1 MSKKIHFVAVGGAVM
16 HNLALALHKKG
27 YQVTGSDDEIN
38 DPSKSRLEAVGIL
51 PSELG
56 WFPEKITTDLDAII
70 LGMHAFVDN
79 PELAK
84 AQELGIKIYSFPEY
98 IYEQSLNKQRV
109 VIAGSHGK
117 TSITSI
123 VLHVLKF
130 YNRKF
135 DYLVGAQ
142 IEGFDIMVSLNDDSP
157 VIIIEGDEY
166 PESKIHLK
174 SKFLFYHPHICLL
187 SGIAWDHFNIFPTF
201 ESYVQTFE
209 ELTDGLPKA
218 GSIIYDETDDIV
230 KVIGEKDRADV
241 FKFPYKAHPY
251 KVENGKCILL
261 TKDGE
266 VPLEI
271 FGEHNMKN
279 LSGAKL
285 ILDRLG
291 ITDEEF
297 YEAIQQFLGASK
309 RLEKLGENVN
319 TLVYKDFAHAPSKLE
334 ATTNA
339 TKSLYPNRRLIACY
353 ELHTFSSLNKD
364 FLPQYEHKM
373 DEADLAIVFYSPHTL
388 EMKRLAMISPEEIKA
403 AFGDEHI
410 LVFTDSQQLNEFL
423 MSQNWYQSN
432 LLMMS
437 SGTFGG
443 MDLAKLTADILAK
456 EVKEEFP
463 KVKIIGQPSQPKEDK
478 SWSGLLSEFKKVF
491 D

>member
-1 MSKKIHFVAVGGAVM
+1 MSKKIHFIAVGGAVM
-16 HNLALALHKKG
+16 HNLALALNKKG

-38 DPSKSRLEAVGIL
+38 EPSKSRLAATDIL
-51 PSELG
+51 PTQFG
-56 WFPEKITTDLDAII
+56 WFPEKITADLDAVI
-70 LGMHAFVDN
+70 LGMHAFADN

-84 AQELGIKIYSFPEY
+84 AQELGLKIYSFPEY
-98 IYEQSLNKQRV
+98 IYEQSINKQRV

-123 VLHVLKF
+123 ILHVLKYF
-130 YNRKF
+130 NRKF

-142 IEGFDIMVSLNDDSP
+142 IEGFDIMVELNDDSP

-174 SKFLFYHPHICLL
+174 SKFLFYHPHICLF

-201 ESYVQTFE
+201 DSYVRTFE
-209 ELTDGLPKA
+209 ELADGLPKA
-218 GSIIYDETDDIV
+218 GSIIYDETDDIL
-230 KVIGEKDRADV
+230 KVIGEKDRADIS
-241 FKFPYKAHPY
+241 KYPYKAHPY
-251 KVENGKCILL
+251 RIENGKSILE
-261 TKDGE
+261 TKNGD

-279 LSGAKL
+279 LNGAKI

-297 YEAIQQFLGASK
+297 YESIQHFSGASK
-309 RLEKLGENVN
+309 RLEKLGENSN
-319 TLVYKDFAHAPSKLE
+319 TLIYKDFAHAPSKLE

-339 TKSLYPNRRLIACY
+339 TKSLYPSRRLVACY

-373 DEADLAIVFYSPHTL
+373 DNADTAIVFYSPHTL
-388 EMKRLAMISPEEIKA
+388 EMKRMPMITPDEIKKS
-403 AFGDEHI
+403 FGDENLI
-410 LVFTDSQQLNEFL
+410 IFTDAKELRTFL
-423 MSQNWYQSN
+423 ISQNWFQSN
-432 LLMMS
+432 LLLMS

-443 MDLAKLTADILAK
+443 IDLVELANELLAK
-456 EVKEEFP
+456 EVVEEFP
-463 KVKIIGQPSQPKEDK
+463 KVKVILQSKEDN
-478 SWSGLLSEFKKVF
+478 SWSGLLSTFKKVF
-491 D
+491 EG

>member
-1 MSKKIHFVAVGGAVM
+1 MSQKIHFIAVGGAVM

-27 YQVTGSDDEIN
+27 YIVTGSDDEIN
-38 DPSKSRLEAVGIL
+38 DPSKGRLAAAGIL
-51 PSELG
+51 PEALG
-56 WFPEKITTDLDAII
+56 WFPEKVTKDLDAVI

-98 IYEQSLNKQRV
+98 IYEQSLNKLRV

-123 VLHVLKF
+123 ILHVLKY

-142 IEGFDIMVSLNDDSP
+142 IEGFDVMVQLDDESP

-174 SKFLFYHPHICLL
+174 SKFLFYHPHICLF
-187 SGIAWDHFNIFPTF
+187 SGIAWDHFNVFPTF
-201 ESYVQTFE
+201 DSYVQTFE
-209 ELTDGLPKA
+209 ELADGLPKA
-218 GSIIYDETDDIV
+218 GAIIYDETDDIL

-241 FKFPYKAHPY
+241 TKFPYKAHPY

-261 TKDGE
+261 VGKTE

-279 LSGAKL
+279 LSGAKI

-291 ITDEEF
+291 VSDEEF
-297 YEAIQQFLGASK
+297 YEAIQHFKGAAK
-309 RLEKLGENVN
+309 RLEKLGENSN
-319 TLVYKDFAHAPSKLE
+319 TLIFRDFAHAPSKLK

-339 TKSLYPNRRLIACY
+339 TKMLYNNRRLIACY

-364 FLPQYEHKM
+364 FLPQYEDTM
-373 DEADLAIVFYSPHTL
+373 QDADLAIVFYSPHTL
-388 EMKRLAMISPEEIKA
+388 EMKRLPAISPEEIKK
-403 AFGDEHI
+403 AFGDENI
-410 LVFTDSQQLNEFL
+410 IVFTSKEAVTEFL
-423 MSQNWYQSN
+423 LSQNWFHTN

-437 SGTFGG
+437 SGTYGG
-443 MDLAKLTADILAK
+443 LDLSDLANKILAK
-456 EVKEEFP
+456 DVKEEFP
-463 KVKIIGQPSQPKEDK
+463 KVKVISEEKDDN
-478 SWSGLLSEFKKVF
+478 SWSGLLSQFKKVF
-491 D
+491 DS

>member
-1 MSKKIHFVAVGGAVM
+1 MSKKIHFIAIGGAVM
-16 HNLALALHKKG
+16 HNLALALNKKG

-38 DPSKSRLEAVGIL
+38 DPSKSRLAAVGIL
-51 PSELG
+51 PAELG
-56 WFPEKITTDLDAII
+56 WFPEKITVDLDAVI
-70 LGMHAFVDN
+70 LGMHAFADN

-84 AQELGIKIYSFPEY
+84 AQELGLKIYSFPEY

-123 VLHVLKF
+123 ILHVLKY

-142 IEGFDIMVSLNDDSP
+142 IEGFDIMVELNDDSP

-174 SKFLFYHPHICLL
+174 SKFLFYHPHICLF

-201 ESYVQTFE
+201 DSYVQTFE
-209 ELTDGLPKA
+209 ELADGLPKA

-230 KVIGEKDRADV
+230 RVIGEKDRADV
-241 FKFPYKAHPY
+241 AKYPYKAHPY
-251 KVENGKCILL
+251 RIENGKCILL
-261 TKDGE
+261 VDKTE

-279 LSGAKL
+279 LNGAKL
-285 ILDRLG
+285 VLDRLG

-297 YEAIQQFLGASK
+297 YEAIQHFSGASK
-309 RLEKLGENVN
+309 RLEKLGENDN
-319 TLVYKDFAHAPSKLE
+319 TLIYKDFAHAPSKLE
-334 ATTNA
+334 ATTEA
-339 TKSLYPNRRLIACY
+339 TKSLYPSRRLVACY

-373 DEADLAIVFYSPHTL
+373 NDADLAIVFYSPHTL
-388 EMKRLAMISPEEIKA
+388 EMKRLPMISPEDIKKS
-403 AFGDEHI
+403 FGDNDL
-410 LVFTDSQQLNEFL
+410 LVFTDAKKLIDFL

-443 MDLAKLTADILAK
+443 TDLNKLSADILAL
-456 EVKEEFP
+456 EVIEEFP
-463 KVKIIGQPSQPKEDK
+463 KLKVISQPKEDN
-478 SWSGLLSEFKKVF
+478 SWSGLLSQFKKVF
-491 D
+491 EG

>member
-1 MSKKIHFVAVGGAVM
+1 MSKKIHFIAVGGAVM

-38 DPSKSRLEAVGIL
+38 DPSKSRLAAVGIL
-51 PSELG
+51 PAELG
-56 WFPEKITTDLDAII
+56 WFPEKITADLDAVI

-84 AQELGIKIYSFPEY
+84 AQALGIKIYSFPEY

-123 VLHVLKF
+123 ILHVLKF

-142 IEGFDIMVSLNDDSP
+142 IEGFDIMVELNDDSP

-174 SKFLFYHPHICLL
+174 SKFLFYHPHICLF

-209 ELTDGLPKA
+209 ELADGLPKA
-218 GSIIYDETDDIV
+218 GSIIYDETDDIL
-230 KVIGEKDRADV
+230 KVIGEKERADV
-241 FKFPYKAHPY
+241 AKYPYKAHPY

-261 TKDGE
+261 TKTGE

-279 LSGAKL
+279 LLGAKL
-285 ILDRLG
+285 ILDKLG

-297 YEAIQQFLGASK
+297 YTAIQRFSGASK
-309 RLEKLGENVN
+309 RLEKLGENSN

-339 TKSLYPNRRLIACY
+339 TKSLYPNRRLVACY

-364 FLPQYEHKM
+364 FLPQYDQKM
-373 DEADLAIVFYSPHTL
+373 SDADVAVVFYSPHTL
-388 EMKRLAMISPEEIKA
+388 EMKRLPMISPEEIKS
-403 AFGDEHI
+403 AFGDKNLLI
-410 LVFTDSQQLNEFL
+410 FTDSQQLNDFL

-443 MDLAKLTADILAK
+443 MDLVKLTADVLKKDVI
-456 EVKEEFP
+456 EEFP
-463 KVKIIGQPSQPKEDK
+463 KVKVISETKEDN
-478 SWSGLLSEFKKVF
+478 SWSGLLSTFKKVF
-491 D
+491 E

>member
-1 MSKKIHFVAVGGAVM
+1 MSKKIHFIATGGAVM
-16 HNLALALHKKG
+16 HNLALALNKKG

-38 DPSKSRLEAVGIL
+38 DPSKSRLAAVGIL
-51 PSELG
+51 PAEMG
-56 WFPEKITTDLDAII
+56 WFPEKITADLDAVI
-70 LGMHAFVDN
+70 LGMHAFADN

-84 AQELGIKIYSFPEY
+84 AQALGLKIYSFPEY

-123 VLHVLKF
+123 ILHVLKY

-142 IEGFDIMVSLNDDSP
+142 IEGFDIMVELNDDSP

-187 SGIAWDHFNIFPTF
+187 SGVAWDHFNIFPTF
-201 ESYVQTFE
+201 ESYVQPFE
-209 ELTDGLPKA
+209 ELADGLPKA

-230 KVIGEKDRADV
+230 KVIGAKDRPDV
-241 FKFPYKAHPY
+241 VKYPYKAHAY
-251 KVENGKCILL
+251 KVENGKCVLL
-261 TKDGE
+261 TDKGE

-279 LSGAKL
+279 LNGAKL

-291 ITDEEF
+291 ITDAEF
-297 YEAIQQFLGASK
+297 YEAIQHFSGASK
-309 RLEKLGENVN
+309 RLEKLGENSN
-319 TLVYKDFAHAPSKLE
+319 TLIYKDFAHAPSKLE

-339 TKSLYPNRRLIACY
+339 TKSLYPNRKLVACY
-353 ELHTFSSLNKD
+353 ELHTFSSLDKN
-364 FLPQYEHKM
+364 FLPQYERKM
-373 DEADLAIVFYSPHTL
+373 RNADLAIVFYSPHTL
-388 EMKRLAMISPEEIKA
+388 EMRRLPMITPEDIKK
-403 AFGDEHI
+403 AFGDDDL
-410 LVFTDSQQLNEFL
+410 LVFTDAQKLNEFL
-423 MSQNWYQSN
+423 KEQNWFQSN

-443 MDLAKLTADILAK
+443 TDLAKLADEVLSL

-463 KVKIIGQPSQPKEDK
+463 QVKVISQPEVDN
-478 SWSGLLSEFKKVF
+478 SWSGLLSQFKKVF
-491 D
+491 EG

>member
-1 MSKKIHFVAVGGAVM
+1 MSKKIHFIAVGGAVM
-16 HNLALALHKKG
+16 HNLALALNKKG
-27 YQVTGSDDEIN
+27 YLVTGSDDEIN
-38 DPSKSRLEAVGIL
+38 DPSKSRLAAAGIL
-51 PSELG
+51 PAEFG
-56 WFPEKITTDLDAII
+56 WFPEKITADLDAVI
-70 LGMHAFVDN
+70 LGMHAFADN

-84 AQELGIKIYSFPEY
+84 AQELGLKIYSFPEY

-123 VLHVLKF
+123 ILHVLKYF
-130 YNRKF
+130 NRKF

-142 IEGFDIMVSLNDDSP
+142 IEGFDIMVELNDDSP

-174 SKFLFYHPHICLL
+174 SKFLFYHPHIALF

-201 ESYVQTFE
+201 DSYVRTFE
-209 ELTDGLPKA
+209 ELADGLPKA
-218 GSIIYDETDDIV
+218 GSIIYDETDDIL
-230 KVIGEKDRADV
+230 KVIGEKDRTDV
-241 FKFPYKAHPY
+241 SKYPYKAHPY
-251 KVENGKCILL
+251 RVENGKCILE
-261 TKDGE
+261 TKNGD

-279 LSGAKL
+279 LNGAKI

-297 YEAIQQFLGASK
+297 YEAIQHFSGASK
-309 RLEKLGENVN
+309 RLEKLGENSN
-319 TLVYKDFAHAPSKLE
+319 TLIYKDFAHAPSKLE

-339 TKSLYPNRRLIACY
+339 TKSLYPSRRLVACY

-364 FLPQYEHKM
+364 FLPQYEQKM
-373 DEADLAIVFYSPHTL
+373 NNADTAIVFYSPHTL
-388 EMKRLAMISPEEIKA
+388 EMKRMPMITPDEIKK
-403 AFGDEHI
+403 AFGDEN
-410 LVFTDSQQLNEFL
+410 LMVFTDAKELREFL
-423 MSQNWYQSN
+423 MSQNWFQTN

-443 MDLAKLTADILAK
+443 IDLVELANDVLAK
-456 EVKEEFP
+456 EVVEEFP
-463 KVKIIGQPSQPKEDK
+463 KVKVISQPKEDN
-478 SWSGLLSEFKKVF
+478 SWSGLLSTFKKVF
-491 D
+491 EG

>member
-1 MSKKIHFVAVGGAVM
+1 MPKKIHFIAVGGAVM
-16 HNLALALHKKG
+16 HNLALALNKKG

-38 DPSKSRLEAVGIL
+38 DPSRSRLAAVGIL
-51 PSELG
+51 PAELG
-56 WFPEKITTDLDAII
+56 WFPEKITVDLDAVI

-84 AQELGIKIYSFPEY
+84 AQALGIKIYSFPEY

-123 VLHVLKF
+123 ILHVLKF

-142 IEGFDIMVSLNDDSP
+142 IEGFDIMVELNDDSP

-174 SKFLFYHPHICLL
+174 SKFLFYHPHICLF

-209 ELTDGLPKA
+209 ELADGLPKA
-218 GSIIYDETDDIV
+218 GSIIYDETDDIL
-230 KVIGEKDRADV
+230 KVIGEKERADV
-241 FKFPYKAHPY
+241 AKYPYKAHPY

-261 TKDGE
+261 TKAGE

-279 LSGAKL
+279 LLGAKL
-285 ILDRLG
+285 ILDKLG

-297 YEAIQQFLGASK
+297 YTAIQRFSGASK
-309 RLEKLGENVN
+309 RLEKLGENSN

-339 TKSLYPNRRLIACY
+339 TKSLYPSRRLVACY

-364 FLPQYEHKM
+364 FLPQYDQKM
-373 DEADLAIVFYSPHTL
+373 SDADVAVVFYSPHTL
-388 EMKRLAMISPEEIKA
+388 EMKRLPMISPEEIKS
-403 AFGDEHI
+403 AFGDQNL
-410 LVFTDSQQLNEFL
+410 LVFTDSQQLSNFL
-423 MSQNWYQSN
+423 MSQNWHQSN

-443 MDLAKLTADILAK
+443 MDLAKLTADVLDK
-456 EVKEEFP
+456 DVVEEFP
-463 KVKIIGQPSQPKEDK
+463 KVKVISETKEDN
-478 SWSGLLSEFKKVF
+478 SWSGLLSTFKKVF
-491 D
+491 E

>member
-1 MSKKIHFVAVGGAVM
+1 MSKKIHFIAIGGAVM
-16 HNLALALHKKG
+16 HNLALALNKKG
-27 YQVTGSDDEIN
+27 YKVTGSDDEIN
-38 DPSKSRLEAVGIL
+38 DPSKSRLAEAGIL
-51 PSELG
+51 PAEFG
-56 WFPEKITTDLDAII
+56 WFPEKITADLDAVI
-70 LGMHAFVDN
+70 LGMHAFADN

-84 AQELGIKIYSFPEY
+84 AQELGLKIYSFPEY

-123 VLHVLKF
+123 ILHVLKYF
-130 YNRKF
+130 NRKF

-142 IEGFDIMVSLNDDSP
+142 IEGFDIMVELNDDSP

-174 SKFLFYHPHICLL
+174 SKFLFYHPHICLF

-201 ESYVQTFE
+201 DSYVRTFE
-209 ELTDGLPKA
+209 ELADGLPKA
-218 GSIIYDETDDIV
+218 GSIIYDETDDIL
-230 KVIGEKDRADV
+230 KVIGEKDRADIS
-241 FKFPYKAHPY
+241 KYPYKAHPY
-251 KVENGKCILL
+251 RIENGKCILE
-261 TKDGE
+261 TKNGD

-279 LSGAKL
+279 LNGAKI

-297 YEAIQQFLGASK
+297 YEAIQHFSGASK
-309 RLEKLGENVN
+309 RLEKLGENSN
-319 TLVYKDFAHAPSKLE
+319 TLIYKDFAHAPSKLE

-339 TKSLYPNRRLIACY
+339 TKSLYPSRRLLACY

-373 DEADLAIVFYSPHTL
+373 DNADTAIVFYSPHTL
-388 EMKRLAMISPEEIKA
+388 EMKRMPMITPDEIKKS
-403 AFGDEHI
+403 FGDEN
-410 LVFTDSQQLNEFL
+410 LMVFTDAKELRTFL
-423 MSQNWYQSN
+423 MSQNWFQTN

-443 MDLAKLTADILAK
+443 IDLVELANEILAK
-456 EVKEEFP
+456 EVIEEFP
-463 KVKIIGQPSQPKEDK
+463 KVKVISQPKEDN
-478 SWSGLLSEFKKVF
+478 SWSGLLSTFKKVF
-491 D
+491 ES

>member
-1 MSKKIHFVAVGGAVM
+1 MSKKIHFIAVGGAVM
-16 HNLALALHKKG
+16 HNLALALKKKG

-38 DPSKSRLEAVGIL
+38 DPSKSRLAEAGIL
-51 PSELG
+51 PAEFG
-56 WFPEKITTDLDAII
+56 WFPEKITEDLDAII
-70 LGMHAFVDN
+70 LGMHAFADN

-84 AQELGIKIYSFPEY
+84 AQKLGLKIYSFPEY
-98 IYEQSLNKQRV
+98 IHEQSLNKQRV

-123 VLHVLKF
+123 ILHVLKYF
-130 YNRKF
+130 DRKF

-142 IEGFDIMVSLNDDSP
+142 IEGFDIMVELNDDSP

-174 SKFLFYHPHICLL
+174 SKFLFYHPHICLF

-201 ESYVQTFE
+201 DSYVRTFE
-209 ELTDGLPKA
+209 ELADGLPKA
-218 GSIIYDETDDIV
+218 GSIIYDETDDIL
-230 KVIGEKDRADV
+230 KVIGEKDRADIS
-241 FKFPYKAHPY
+241 KYPYKAHPY
-251 KVENGKCILL
+251 RVENGKCILE
-261 TKDGE
+261 TKNGD

-279 LSGAKL
+279 LNGAKI

-297 YEAIQQFLGASK
+297 YEAIQHFSGASK
-309 RLEKLGENVN
+309 RLEKLGENSN
-319 TLVYKDFAHAPSKLE
+319 TLIYKDFAHAPSKLE

-339 TKSLYPNRRLIACY
+339 TKSLYPSRRLIACY

-364 FLPQYEHKM
+364 FLPQYEHEMKS
-373 DEADLAIVFYSPHTL
+373 ADTAVVFYSPHTL
-388 EMKRLAMISPEEIKA
+388 EMKRMPMITPDEIKKS
-403 AFGDEHI
+403 FGDEN
-410 LVFTDSQQLNEFL
+410 LMVFTDATELKTFL
-423 MSQNWYQSN
+423 ISQNWFQSN

-443 MDLAKLTADILAK
+443 IDLVKLANEVLAN
-456 EVKEEFP
+456 EAFEELP
-463 KVKIIGQPSQPKEDK
+463 KVKEISQPKKDN
-478 SWSGLLSEFKKVF
+478 SWAGLLSTFKKVF
-491 D
+491 EN